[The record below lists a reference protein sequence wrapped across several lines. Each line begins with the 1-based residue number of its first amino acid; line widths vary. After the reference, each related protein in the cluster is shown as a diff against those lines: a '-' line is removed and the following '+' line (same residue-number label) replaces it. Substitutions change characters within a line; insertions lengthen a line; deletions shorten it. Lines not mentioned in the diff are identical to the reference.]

1 MSMSFEN
8 LVKYLVSELI
18 KQPLII
24 ILFILGI
31 VYIIL
36 EIKKKTQKT
45 QKTFTRRRTCKR
57 KKKQL

>member
-1 MSMSFEN
+1 MNFED

-24 ILFILGI
+24 ILFIIGI
-31 VYIIL
+31 VYIFL

-45 QKTFTRRRTCKR
+45 QKTFTSRRTCKR
-57 KKKQL
+57 KKSNL